1 MSNRNIFIWY
11 DSKQKLYQSGTLEE
25 LESLRSKVKGKYS
38 IQVVYEFHD
47 SSVSVINKLLYSL
60 NSAQH
65 PDQ

>member
-11 DSKQKLYQSGTLEE
+11 DSKQKLYLSGTLEE
-25 LESLRSKVKGKYS
+25 LESLRSKVKGKHS

-65 PDQ
+65 PD